1 MHFLLMFRQ
10 TLSIGRFLG
19 VNEEK
24 VDCPLVFRGI
34 NCISLNENVWI
45 DTENDKNPKISCFQR
60 F

>member
-1 MHFLLMFRQ
+1 MFQQ

-24 VDCPLVFRGI
+24 VDCPLVFRRI

-45 DTENDKNPKISCFQR
+45 DTENDKNPKISYFQK